1 MAEPQE
7 ILVTALRSGLTD
19 PNPNRVGTNYIFPD
33 LPRIRDLK
41 KNSFPRIGVEPL
53 SETAETIGT
62 TGEDM
67 VNTVVLRV
75 QIWTVKGLVCSI
87 DASSYEGQAL
97 VDKMARDMK
106 SWLRQNWR
114 TDANLKDKWFS
125 YEITG
130 DRQLSFDEESSMPK
144 FGREIEIMVTSINVG
159 E

>member
-7 ILVTALRSGLTD
+7 TLVTALRSGLTD

-41 KNSFPRIGVEPL
+41 KNSFPRIGIVPL

-67 VNTVVLRV
+67 VNTVVLQV

-87 DASSYEGQAL
+87 DAS
-97 VDKMARDMK
+97 
-106 SWLRQNWR
+106 
-114 TDANLKDKWFS
+114 
-125 YEITG
+125 
-130 DRQLSFDEESSMPK
+130 K
-144 FGREIEIMVTSINVG
+144 FL
-159 E
+159 